1 LLVLSAVAFG
11 TGVVPAKGQ
20 DVRAVDV
27 DGRQVRVQTAGIE
40 QSDGTSPT
48 IVFEAGFMYDGL
60 SAWTSVLS
68 DVAEFAPVV
77 AYDRAG
83 IGGSAPDG
91 VEPTPR
97 HVAENL
103 HRLLAALDAEPPYVL
118 VGHSLGGPFIRMF
131 TELYPDE
138 VRGLVYIDPT
148 PTTSEAERRVLE
160 RAMGLSEATR
170 PAIEALQRDQLPGM
184 PSASVRA
191 EAEIVIAERVAHW
204 PDFQGLGPMP
214 DVPVAI
220 LMAGRYEPRPDDGLE
235 RDCEPRQ
242 CHAQVLE
249 VMREWLARRASEV
262 SRGMLTVVMD
272 AGHFIQND
280 DPELVV
286 WTIHRIWSSE
296 PARAELRLSVDLL
309 AQYVGVYRLN
319 DSYELAVTLESDQ
332 LFAQITG
339 QGALPIFAESDN
351 EFYYRVVDAD
361 LRFERG
367 ANGSLSAAVITQSGR
382 ETTWERV
389 R

>member
-1 LLVLSAVAFG
+1 
-11 TGVVPAKGQ
+11 
-20 DVRAVDV
+20 
-27 DGRQVRVQTAGIE
+27 
-40 QSDGTSPT
+40 
-48 IVFEAGFMYDGL
+48 
-60 SAWTSVLS
+60 
-68 DVAEFAPVV
+68 
-77 AYDRAG
+77 
-83 IGGSAPDG
+83 
-91 VEPTPR
+91 
-97 HVAENL
+97 
-103 HRLLAALDAEPPYVL
+103 
-118 VGHSLGGPFIRMF
+118 
-131 TELYPDE
+131 
-138 VRGLVYIDPT
+138 
-148 PTTSEAERRVLE
+148 
-160 RAMGLSEATR
+160 
-170 PAIEALQRDQLPGM
+170 
-184 PSASVRA
+184 
-191 EAEIVIAERVAHW
+191 
-204 PDFQGLGPMP
+204 
-214 DVPVAI
+214 
-220 LMAGRYEPRPDDGLE
+220 
-235 RDCEPRQ
+235 
-242 CHAQVLE
+242 
-249 VMREWLARRASEV
+249 
-262 SRGMLTVVMD
+262 MLTVVMD